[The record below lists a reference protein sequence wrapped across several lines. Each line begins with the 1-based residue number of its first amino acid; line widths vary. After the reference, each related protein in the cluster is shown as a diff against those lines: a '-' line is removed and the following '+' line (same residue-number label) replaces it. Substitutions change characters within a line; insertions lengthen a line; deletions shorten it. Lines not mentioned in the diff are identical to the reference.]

1 MGVGGFVVGSLGLYC
16 WGCGRVTWCRD
27 CQKAFNESI
36 LSMTQQV
43 WGGGGVC
50 VRCCVCLCAYA
61 FVCMHMYTRVH
72 THARARIHAHQE
84 LEKFAG
90 GDGGDEALT
99 EEQREVLKEK
109 EPLLAAIQASHDM
122 HLSKIDAKEDAMTQ
136 QQVGGMGG
144 GGGVGGGCVDARADA
159 CV

>member
-1 MGVGGFVVGSLGLYC
+1 M
-16 WGCGRVTWCRD
+16 TWCRD

-43 WGGGGVC
+43 WGGVRGGVRALLR
-50 VRCCVCLCAYA
+50 VRVCVCI
-61 FVCMHMYTRVH
+61 CMHACVYTCTH

-136 QQVGGMGG
+136 QQVGGRGG
-144 GGGVGGGCVDARADA
+144 GGG
-159 CV
+159 